1 MQEQIQCTLSS
12 NGFPLQQCLQ
22 CNDIPIFSNC
32 VVGSPA
38 QDGVGV
44 SDHDFIL
51 YITAD
56 QSACPQNDA
65 GSAQTVAFASSC
77 QNEVSQDRPVA
88 GSINFCPDGVRSRDP
103 DFAFAVAKHELLHA
117 IVFSS
122 SLFALWRDPET
133 NNPRTPREASGL
145 PMLINGLVGW
155 ESPHSQLHALP
166 HPYYRMF
173 QISNSTVD
181 TTTYTDWV
189 TSSGVITHQVTRL
202 VTPAVRVRARAKG

>member
-1 MQEQIQCTLSS
+1 MS
-12 NGFPLQQCLQ
+12 N
-22 CNDIPIFSNC
+22 
-32 VVGSPA
+32 
-38 QDGVGV
+38 
-44 SDHDFIL
+44 HDFIL

-65 GSAQTVAFASSC
+65 GGAQTVAFATSC

-117 IVFSS
+117 IGFSS

-133 NNPRTPREASGL
+133 NNPRTPREAINGL

-155 ESPHSQLHALP
+155 ESPHTPQSKLLLHALP

-173 QISNSTVD
+173 QISDSTVD

-189 TSSGVITHQVTRL
+189 TSSGITTHQVTRL
-202 VTPAVRVRARAKG
+202 VTPAVRVRAILPPS